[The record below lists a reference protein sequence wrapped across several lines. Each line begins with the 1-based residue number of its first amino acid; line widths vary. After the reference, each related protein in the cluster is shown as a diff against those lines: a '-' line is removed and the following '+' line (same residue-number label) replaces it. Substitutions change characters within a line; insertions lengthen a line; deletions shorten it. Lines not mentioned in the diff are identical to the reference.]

1 MKNHI
6 ITFTAKEKAEFPEEE
21 FDAELHGDEI
31 LVKNDWDLI
40 SAGTELANYRAL
52 PNTVV
57 AARGFPHT
65 AGYSA
70 SGHVVAVG
78 PDAKLVKVG
87 DRVVV
92 NWGGHRAYFKRS
104 ETRVVKIPD
113 GVDMRCAAYAHLASF
128 PMLAIRRLQIEM
140 GESVMVAGL
149 GLLGQFAVQF
159 SRLSGAC
166 PVLACDYSVERREL
180 AERLGADLVFDPRDA
195 DFIAKVKDA
204 TGGKGPAAV
213 VEVTGFISALQQAL
227 EYVAAN
233 GRIALLGCTRISDQ
247 YIDFY
252 KYVHRRGVRLI
263 GAHTMTR
270 PKFESR
276 PGEWTEHD
284 DYAAFLN
291 FLKAGRIQVAPLIG
305 KVAPAA
311 DAAKIFR
318 ELNAAKN
325 PPLGVLLDWT
335 GVE

>member
-1 MKNHI
+1 MKDHAI
-6 ITFTAKEKAEFPEEE
+6 VFTAKRKAEFPET
-21 FDAELHGDEI
+21 ELDENLLGDEI
-31 LVKNDWDLI
+31 PVKDDYDLI
-40 SAGTELANYRAL
+40 SAGTELANYREL
-52 PNTVV
+52 PNTV
-57 AARGFPHT
+57 AANRGFPHT

-78 PDAKLVKVG
+78 PESKLVKVG

-92 NWGGHRAYFKRS
+92 NWGGHHAWFKRS

-113 GVDMRCAAYAHLASF
+113 GVDMKCAAYAHLASF
-128 PMLAIRRLQIEM
+128 PMLAVRRLKIEI

-159 SRLSGAC
+159 ARLAGAY
-166 PVLACDYSVERREL
+166 PVLACDYSPERREL
-180 AERLGADLVFDPRDA
+180 AKRLGADMVFDPREA
-195 DFIAKVKDA
+195 DLNAKVKTA
-204 TGGKGPAAV
+204 TDGKGPAAV

-233 GRIALLGCTRISDQ
+233 GRIALLGCTRVSDR

-252 KYVHRRGVRLI
+252 KYVHRRGVQLI

-284 DYAAFLN
+284 DYTAFLKL
-291 FLKAGRIQVAPLIG
+291 LKAGRIQVAPLIG
-305 KVAPAA
+305 KVAPASEA
-311 DAAKIFR
+311 VEIYR
-318 ELNAAKN
+318 ELDEAEN

>member
-6 ITFTAKEKAEFPEEE
+6 ITFTAKETAEFLEEN
-21 FDAELHGDEI
+21 FDADPQGDEI
-31 LVKNDWDLI
+31 LVKDDYDLI

-52 PNTVV
+52 PNTVS
-57 AARGFPHT
+57 ANRGFPHT

-70 SGHVVAVG
+70 AGHVVKVG
-78 PDAKLVKVG
+78 PEVKTLSVG

-113 GVDMRCAAYAHLASF
+113 CVDMQCAAYAHLASF
-128 PMLAIRRLQIEM
+128 PMLAVRRLQIEM
-140 GESVMVAGL
+140 GEAVMVAGL

-159 SRLSGAC
+159 SRLSGAY
-166 PVLACDYSVERREL
+166 PVLACDYSPGRREL
-180 AERLGADLVFDPRDA
+180 AKRLGADLVLDPREP
-195 DFIAKVKDA
+195 DFIVRVKEL

-213 VEVTGFISALQQAL
+213 VEVTGFISALQQSL
-227 EYVAAN
+227 EYVAEN

-284 DYAAFLN
+284 DYTAFLKL
-291 FLKAGRIQVAPLIG
+291 LKAGRIQVAPLIG
-305 KVAPAA
+305 KIAPAA
-311 DAAKIFR
+311 DAAAIYH
-318 ELNAAKN
+318 ELNTATV

-335 GVE
+335 NVE